1 MMNLVFAYAWILPW
15 VCGITVLGGMYVLWI
30 KKKIRY
36 RYALAT
42 VIKQQ
47 HAGLKM
53 PVRQI
58 LFILR
63 FGALL
68 ILALLVA
75 RPQWLD
81 TQRDMHIKGI
91 DIVLAIDVSGSME
104 LFDDLKDRTSRIDAA
119 KKEALSFIAKRTND
133 PIGIVL
139 FASQAL
145 SKIPLTLDKPLL
157 LNTVKEIELGD
168 IDPNDTLLFTGLA
181 TAINRLRSSTAK
193 SKIIVL
199 LTDGV
204 PSTNDPID
212 ADTVIS
218 LAQEFG
224 IKIYTLGVGRAN
236 TAYAYDQFGRVAQ
249 VPSEVDTVMLKKLAA
264 GTSGH
269 HYRVHTP
276 EELRNAY
283 ATIDKLEQTEIKT
296 TLFQQYHEAFSWF
309 AWFALLCVVIELALR
324 MFVWRGLV

>member
-15 VCGITVLGGMYVLWI
+15 VCGATVLGGIYVLWV
-30 KKKIRY
+30 KKKVRY
-36 RYALAT
+36 RYALAA
-42 VIKQQ
+42 VINRHQ
-47 HAGLKM
+47 AGIKL
-53 PVRQI
+53 PRRHI
-58 LFILR
+58 LFLLR
-63 FGALL
+63 F
-68 ILALLVA
+68 LALLTLA
-75 RPQWLD
+75 FLIGRPQWLD

-119 KKEALSFIAKRTND
+119 KREALSFIAKRTND

-139 FASQAL
+139 FAAQAL

-212 ADTVIS
+212 SDTVVA
-218 LAQEFG
+218 LAREFG

-249 VPSEVDTVMLKKLAA
+249 VPSEVDGAMLKKLAE
-264 GTSGH
+264 GSGGQS
-269 HYRVHTP
+269 YRVHTP
-276 EELRNAY
+276 EELRRAY
-283 ATIDKLEQTEIKT
+283 QAIDKLEQTEIKT
-296 TLFQQYHEAFSWF
+296 TLFQQYHEAFGWF
-309 AWFALLCVVIELALR
+309 AWFALLCVIIELVLR
-324 MFVWRGLV
+324 LFVWRGLL